1 MSHCSFFLIRLP
13 KQPLNIFVY
22 IYLYLYLYL
31 YYNTPH
37 FMAASL
43 PKVPTFS
50 GQFHVFAQESFEA
63 WVLLGAALVYVC
75 CVYFTGDLIIAIP
88 ALRPTTVSL
97 EEPASPSKKKGKMH
111 GIEVEKWE
119 KPRGPRKNGGVM
131 VNKFFFGRK
140 MMICTMV

>member
-1 MSHCSFFLIRLP
+1 
-13 KQPLNIFVY
+13 
-22 IYLYLYLYL
+22 
-31 YYNTPH
+31 
-37 FMAASL
+37 MAASL

-119 KPRGPRKNGGVM
+119 KPRGPRKNGGGYGEQV
-131 VNKFFFGRK
+131 FFWP
-140 MMICTMV
+140 